1 MNLYGNVNEI
11 YINKGGRVEEL
22 NDRIFNRNIANRPVT
37 SLIDVRATPTR
48 YVKMPIVNMRS
59 VPKVQCPHVLPFNV
73 HKQFFPGNTK
83 SPYDGYNVDNE
94 TILRNQTFA
103 LQKCEQSEY
112 VPSSKSDMY
121 AKTVPQKMYT
131 GKYQKLF
138 EKPDLE
144 PNDPNPEDLGLLMFN
159 NCTREQRIAY
169 GEKSKRK

>member
-1 MNLYGNVNEI
+1 MVSTG
-11 YINKGGRVEEL
+11 
-22 NDRIFNRNIANRPVT
+22 
-37 SLIDVRATPTR
+37 
-48 YVKMPIVNMRS
+48 
-59 VPKVQCPHVLPFNV
+59 Q
-73 HKQFFPGNTK
+73 
-83 SPYDGYNVDNE
+83 
-94 TILRNQTFA
+94 QTFA

-138 EKPDLE
+138 ERPDLE

-169 GEKSKRK
+169 GEKPKRK